1 MVTFAASGVAENIA
15 LHIDTLAAMLF
26 DVLVDIDIIGCID
39 AVAEMRYL
47 TIMHEKYLLLF
58 GLCSPQA

>member
-15 LHIDTLAAMLF
+15 LDIDTLAAMLF

-47 TIMHEKYLLLF
+47 TTLHEKYLLLF
-58 GLCSPQA
+58 GLYSPQA